1 MKVSEKRVMRKVEN
15 GFCHS
20 FPSSKL
26 GPREAKTAAALAARG
41 LLRWLPA
48 LPARGRFADRYV
60 VTSSGSW
67 ALGTFDS
74 ADRSFH
80 EDSEAAG
87 RAARA
92 SRRAA

>member
-1 MKVSEKRVMRKVEN
+1 MKVSEKRVMRKVEG

-48 LPARGRFADRYV
+48 RGQFADRYV

>member
-1 MKVSEKRVMRKVEN
+1 MKVSEKRVMRKVEG

-20 FPSSKL
+20 YPSAKL
-26 GPREAKTAAALAARG
+26 GPREAKTAAALEARG

-48 LPARGRFADRYV
+48 RGRFEDRYV

-80 EDSEAAG
+80 EDSE
-87 RAARA
+87 RA
-92 SRRAA
+92 SFDARRRAA

>member
-1 MKVSEKRVMRKVEN
+1 MKVSEKRVMRKVEG

-26 GPREAKTAAALAARG
+26 GPREAKTAAALAVRG
-41 LLRWLPA
+41 LLAWKPA
-48 LPARGRFADRYV
+48 KGERFPDRYV

-74 ADRSFH
+74 APDSFH
-80 EDSEAAG
+80 ADSW
-87 RAARA
+87 RA
-92 SRRAA
+92 SREARRAA

>member
-1 MKVSEKRVMRKVEN
+1 MKVSEKRVMRKVEG

-26 GPREAKTAAALAARG
+26 GPREAKTATALAARG
-41 LLRWLPA
+41 LLAWK
-48 LPARGRFADRYV
+48 PARGCFEERYV

-80 EDSEAAG
+80 EDSMAAS

-92 SRRAA
+92 RRAA

>member
-1 MKVSEKRVMRKVEN
+1 MKVSEKRVMRKVEG

-20 FPSSKL
+20 FPSAKL
-26 GPREAKTAAALAARG
+26 GPREAKTAAALAGRG
-41 LLRWLPA
+41 LLAWK
-48 LPARGRFADRYV
+48 PARGRFEDRYV

-80 EDSEAAG
+80 DDAWEAG

-92 SRRAA
+92 ARRAA